1 MNEELLSI
9 CCGTPQ
15 VGDYDICA
23 SCGEHTD
30 FEYGGDED

>member
-9 CCGTPQ
+9 CCGATQ
-15 VGDYDICA
+15 MGDYDICA

-30 FEYGGDED
+30 FEYDGDEE